1 MIALG
6 TRPVAVRNVRIAGPT
21 RQYVPFD
28 DVCDVVIQNGRI
40 ADFAPVGALKHNG
53 PVWDAEGSWVMP
65 GLWDHHIHASPTA
78 LASMRT
84 DVFSAAS
91 AREAAA
97 AMSMVAPSADGR
109 RIGVRMRDGLW
120 PERPTLALL
129 DESTGS
135 VATYVINMD
144 LHSVWMN
151 SAAFLR
157 EGIPATPTGL
167 VREEIAFEVSRRL
180 GDLNAEV
187 LDAAVSEVADR
198 AAARGIVG
206 MIDYDFGWNL
216 TPWVRRAADGFDAV
230 RVQFGIYPHDLAR
243 AIAQGLAT
251 GDAIDEL
258 GLITVGSLKAIS
270 DGSLGTRTA
279 ACSHPYPDQTSG
291 VLAIAPEELLELMT
305 TATGAGFACAIHA
318 IGDVAN
324 SHALDAFQVTGAWG
338 SIEHAQLVSRVD
350 LPRFARVGV
359 SASVQ
364 PTHAVDDRDLA
375 DREWAHQ
382 PGAAYPLRSL
392 HDAGANLLFG
402 SDSPVAPLDPW
413 LAIANAVER
422 TADDRDAWLGHERVD
437 VATALAAS
445 VGGSQNEPLM
455 EMGDAAD
462 LVFCA
467 QDPYTAQGDELRHM
481 TVNATLLEGR
491 FTHLG

>member
-6 TRPVAVRNVRIAGPT
+6 TLPVAVRNARISGPT

-28 DVCDVVIQNGRI
+28 DVCDIVIRGGKI
-40 ADFAPVGALKHNG
+40 ADFSPVGALRHDG

-65 GLWDHHIHASPTA
+65 GLWDHHIHSTPTA
-78 LASMRT
+78 LSALRT
-84 DVFSAAS
+84 DVYGATS
-91 AREAAA
+91 AREAAHRLSA
-97 AMSMVAPSADGR
+97 VAPGADGR
-109 RIGVRMRDGLW
+109 RVGVRMRDALW
-120 PERPTLALL
+120 SDAPSLAML
-129 DESTGS
+129 DEAAGA
-135 VATYVINMD
+135 VPTYLINMD

-151 SAAFLR
+151 TAAFTR
-157 EGIPATPTGL
+157 EGIPASPTGI
-167 VREEIAFEVSRRL
+167 VQEDIAFEVGRRL
-180 GDLNAEV
+180 GDLDVEL

-206 MIDYDFGWNL
+206 LIDYDFGWNL
-216 TPWVRRAADGFDAV
+216 VPWARRAADGFDAV
-230 RVQFGIYPHDLAR
+230 RVQFGVYPHDLVR
-243 AIAQGLAT
+243 AIAEGVAT
-251 GDAIDEL
+251 GDVVDER
-258 GLITVGSLKAIS
+258 GLITVGALKAIS

-279 ACSHPYPDQTSG
+279 ACSHPYPDRSFG
-291 VLAIAPEELLELMT
+291 MLAIDPDELVDLMT

-324 SHALDAFQVTGAWG
+324 SHALDAFAATGAWG

-350 LPRFARVGV
+350 LPRFARAGV
-359 SASVQ
+359 AASVQ

-422 TADDRDAWLGHERVD
+422 TDDEREAWLGHERLD

-445 VGGSQNEPLM
+445 IAGSQHEPLM
-455 EMGDAAD
+455 EIGAAAD
-462 LVFCA
+462 LVFCGD
-467 QDPYTAQGDELRHM
+467 DPYAATGTQLRHM
-481 TVNATLLEGR
+481 AVNATLLGGR

>member
-6 TRPVAVRNVRIAGPT
+6 THPVAVRNVRIAGPT

-28 DVCDVVIQNGRI
+28 DVCDVVINGGRI
-40 ADFAPVGALKHNG
+40 VDFAPVGALKHHG

-65 GLWDHHIHASPTA
+65 GLWDHHIHSTPTA
-78 LASMRT
+78 LATMRT
-84 DVFSAAS
+84 DVMSAMTAG
-91 AREAAA
+91 EAAA
-97 AMSMVAPSADGR
+97 IMSKVVPAADGR

-120 PERPTLALL
+120 HDRPTLAVL
-129 DESTGS
+129 DEASGH
-135 VATYVINMD
+135 VPTYIVNMD

-157 EGIPATPTGL
+157 EGMIATESGL
-167 VREEIAFEVSRRL
+167 VREDVAFDVSRRL
-180 GDLNAEV
+180 GELDADV

-198 AAARGIVG
+198 AASRGVVG

-216 TPWVRRAADGFDAV
+216 APWVRRAADGFDAV
-230 RVQFGIYPHDLAR
+230 RVQFGVYPQDLAR
-243 AIAQGLAT
+243 AIAHGIAT

-279 ACSHPYPDQTSG
+279 ACSHPYPDETSG
-291 VLAIAPEELLELMT
+291 HMAITPADLVELMT
-305 TATGAGFACAIHA
+305 IATGSGFACAIHA

-324 SHALDAFQVTGAWG
+324 SHALDAFMTTGAWG

-350 LPRFARVGV
+350 LPRFARAGV

-375 DREWAHQ
+375 DREWAGQ
-382 PGAAYPLRSL
+382 PSAAYPLRSL

-413 LAIANAVER
+413 LAMANAVDR
-422 TADDRDAWLGHERVD
+422 TADEREPWLEYERLD
-437 VATALAAS
+437 VATAVAAS
-445 VGGSQNEPLM
+445 VGGSQHEPLM
-455 EMGDAAD
+455 EIGADAD

-467 QDPYTAQGDELRHM
+467 QDPYAASGKELRSM
-481 TVNATLLEGR
+481 VVNATLLGGR